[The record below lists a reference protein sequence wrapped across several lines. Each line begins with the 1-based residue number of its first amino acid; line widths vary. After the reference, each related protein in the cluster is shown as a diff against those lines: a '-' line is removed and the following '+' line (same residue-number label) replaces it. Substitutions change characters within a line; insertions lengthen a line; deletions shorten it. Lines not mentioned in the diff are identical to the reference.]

1 MAPDRNDGVA
11 PLDDRRRSETA
22 TETSSTAPDV
32 RGGGLVTLPP
42 ASTLLQ
48 AVANGAE
55 DLRRGGEPDITH
67 NRSHYNGV
75 VRHHNAGPHANAA
88 LYTDGAFSQSDPRS
102 ADGSQASN
110 ATTVPDQVFTPT
122 HANGPGLP
130 SSSAPT
136 ESTGPDSQL
145 LQLSELAAGQQRMRA
160 DSLARKRTADGLVK
174 SPVRGHSRTTSA
186 VSALSTTSTIGE
198 VSVVFS
204 DVFVVQYTDQFAIDG
219 VKFEE

>member
-32 RGGGLVTLPP
+32 RSGGLVTLPP

-48 AVANGAE
+48 AVADGAE
-55 DLRRGGEPDITH
+55 DLRRGGEPDIILH
-67 NRSHYNGV
+67 NRSHHNGV

-145 LQLSELAAGQQRMRA
+145 LHLSELAAGQRRMRA

-174 SPVRGHSRTTSA
+174 SPVRGGHSRTTSA

-198 VSVVFS
+198 VSLVCTR
-204 DVFVVQYTDQFAIDG
+204 VFVALF
-219 VKFEE
+219 